1 MRSQDIEAWVLAIV
15 DRLKANQPVEDSN
28 VELKSKWSDRFD
40 RMARRLAGHCNA
52 ARGEPVLW
60 IIGIDEKSDKV
71 VGAERSDLVK
81 WLDAVRLHFDSLPP
95 DLEKDMVVPVED
107 TSVVAM
113 LFDTSRAP
121 YVVKN
126 PANGQP
132 GGGPVERE
140 VPWRDGTSVRSARR
154 EDLIRLLVP
163 IHHLP
168 AIELLN
174 ASLGVSTYTDCTTD
188 PVKEGLRWEL
198 SLELYVEPVDRN
210 RVVIPVHRCV
220 ASTVALLNSE
230 PCPLKKIRMGPWLR
244 AVTGGGPAFPTD
256 MRLSRTIDS
265 SPTEVIVDGPGLVLF
280 SAETITPPIDREEFR
295 GEVDYSVVLGFS
307 GSNHEFR
314 LSGTLRNTSRT
325 KRDEPIQFIWAR
337 KVR

>member
-1 MRSQDIEAWVLAIV
+1 MRSQEIEAWVLAIV
-15 DRLKANQPVEDSN
+15 DRLKANEPVEDSN

-60 IIGIDEKSDKV
+60 IIGIDEKGGKV
-71 VGAERSDLVK
+71 VGAERKDIVE
-81 WLDAVRLHFDSLPP
+81 WLHAVRLHFDSVPP

-163 IHHLP
+163 MQHLP
-168 AIELLN
+168 AIEVLN
-174 ASLGVSTYTDCTTD
+174 AKFDVFEYTRA
-188 PVKEGLRWEL
+188 KLRWKL
-198 SLELYVEPVDRN
+198 SLELYVEPADRK

-230 PCPLKKIRMGPWLR
+230 PCPLKNIRMGPRFLE
-244 AVTGGGPAFPTD
+244 AGDGPALPTD
-256 MRLSRTIDS
+256 TRLSRTIDS

-280 SAETITPPIDREEFR
+280 SAETVTPVIDREKFS
-295 GEVDYSVVLGFS
+295 GEVDYTVVLGFS
-307 GSNHEFR
+307 GSQHAFP
-314 LSGTLRNTSRT
+314 LSGTLRNTSQT
-325 KRDEPIQFIWAR
+325 KRDEQIHFTWAR
-337 KVR
+337 IVR